1 MKGNRQSPLFSDFT
15 DMMGIN
21 LDRPGVA
28 SVNFKFESFIQDQS
42 QDVQVFTANAS
53 TNELTVGL
61 SARYRGVTGR
71 ALTVSSSG
79 TLPAGLA
86 AETVYFAATDTNGTV
101 FKLATSIKNAQDRE
115 LC

>member
-1 MKGNRQSPLFSDFT
+1 MPVKIEKDNSISISGFEGIGQSPLSDFT

-61 SARYRGVTGR
+61 SARYRGQLKGR

-79 TLPAGLA
+79 TLPCWVG
-86 AETVYFAATDTNGTV
+86 G
-101 FKLATSIKNAQDRE
+101 
-115 LC
+115 